1 MAVAYQQ
8 IVEVADAFDTIA
20 QSDAMLSAIKKQTDT
35 AKAELQKASSDVI
48 EANAVLEQ
56 VKEAST
62 RMLREADEQATEKV
76 KRAEAVAEEWTAKAQ
91 ADAKSYLEAERA
103 KVSIKLKAVN
113 ADITTAT
120 QALNALTLR
129 VDVANKE
136 ASEAEE
142 RAKTSRAILEKI
154 QEQARKMVS

>member
-1 MAVAYQQ
+1 
-8 IVEVADAFDTIA
+8 
-20 QSDAMLSAIKKQTDT
+20 
-35 AKAELQKASSDVI
+35 
-48 EANAVLEQ
+48 
-56 VKEAST
+56 
-62 RMLREADEQATEKV
+62 MLREADEQATEKV

-91 ADAKSYLEAERA
+91 ADAKSYLEAARA